1 MSQTNIQD
9 VKKLAAEGKLK
20 EALQLGKVL
29 LQQDPDSSE
38 LRSSLME
45 IQDAMMLQ
53 IQVDAILQKAEEA
66 SKTGQ
71 KETAFKMLKEIFAI
85 DPENPKAAAMQQSLS
100 GDAAPLAPAAS
111 TPGASDVVSLA
122 GEGAEFLESDFEETE
137 LLSGPV
143 EPPTGDAVTREEL
156 PELNTLEPL
165 DIPEETE
172 TTDPER
178 TLLSVEGDML
188 GPEEKL
194 KVREYIE
201 KGRKLLDSGNYEEA
215 IDAWNRVFI
224 IDETNSE
231 AQELIDAAKET
242 INKRQKDIEPLL
254 TEGIS
259 AYNSGDFDKS
269 REILEK
275 ILAAFPSHREALYYL
290 DQIKKKSSKKRTQE
304 ADEFQLIQPEDE
316 APQRAPAEGDEG
328 NASEFVFGD
337 ADSEQERTAPST
349 EPSTETA
356 SEGEPNFVFEE
367 NAPESMSTGFTP
379 EEQTD
384 QEVPFTVERS
394 SYSYD
399 DSTVGGEHD
408 VTEGSDESG
417 DSGFVLETNEVDDS
431 SFSFDAA
438 PAGGFELETGA
449 AEDFSAPTEPTV
461 AETTIP
467 ETPLADSVSVS
478 PAAAPEPASSA
489 EVIEPGEGVE
499 TPMETSTH
507 AGKAP
512 KLSGGLIIGLAAVGL
527 LIIGLGIFFAARF
540 FIGGHK
546 GNEPPKNQPKSTK
559 PRKPSKPAVKEPE
572 ALPIKPPPK
581 LTVQELSAKAKEAY
595 SAGDY
600 AGALALYRKILDR
613 GGTQSPQ
620 IIADMQAAQ
629 MAYTK
634 QNLEEQK
641 KAKFLK
647 EFGYAEK
654 SCTESDYPEAL
665 RVAWRLIYPDD
676 SMARKL
682 GKRERIND
690 IIKISYFNWAVS
702 DLKKENVSGAI
713 KNFNDLLDFSPHDTE
728 ATKILNFIKKY
739 KEQRADEAYWAY
751 VSIVRAR
758 QLPPVKEP
766 EP

>member
-1 MSQTNIQD
+1 MPHDTVED

-20 EALQLGKVL
+20 EALELGKVL

-45 IQDAMMLQ
+45 IQDAMMLKM
-53 IQVDAILQKAEEA
+53 QVDALLQKVEEA

-85 DPENPKAAAMQQSLS
+85 DPENPKAAAIQQSLS

-111 TPGASDVVSLA
+111 TPGASDAVAPA

-156 PELNTLEPL
+156 PELNTLDPL
-165 DIPEETE
+165 DIPEETYA
-172 TTDPER
+172 TDPDR
-178 TLLSVEGDML
+178 TMLANDGDTL
-188 GPEEKL
+188 GAEEKA
-194 KVREYIE
+194 KVQEYIE
-201 KGRKLLDSGNYEEA
+201 NGNKLYEAGSYQEA
-215 IDAWNRVFI
+215 IDRWTRVFI

-254 TEGIS
+254 AEGIA

-269 REILEK
+269 RKTLEE
-275 ILAAFPSHREALYYL
+275 ILAAFPAHREALYFL
-290 DQIKKKSSKKRTQE
+290 DQIKKKSSDPKTQGG
-304 ADEFQLIQPEDE
+304 DEFELIQPEGE
-316 APQRAPAEGDEG
+316 GAQQTPAEGSESD
-328 NASEFVFGD
+328 ASEFVF
-337 ADSEQERTAPST
+337 
-349 EPSTETA
+349 
-356 SEGEPNFVFEE
+356 EGS
-367 NAPESMSTGFTP
+367 APEPVTGEAVP
-379 EEQTD
+379 EAPAD
-384 QEVPFTVERS
+384 QEQPFTIERS
-394 SYSYD
+394 SYSGD
-399 DSTVGGEHD
+399 ESTVGGEHD
-408 VTEGSDESG
+408 VTEDTDESG
-417 DSGFVLETNEVDDS
+417 DSGFVLETNEADDS

-438 PAGGFELETGA
+438 SSGGFELETGA
-449 AEDFSAPTEPTV
+449 ADDFAAPAEPTV

-467 ETPLADSVSVS
+467 EAPLADSDSAL
-478 PAAAPEPASSA
+478 PAAVSEPAIST
-489 EVIEPGEGVE
+489 EVMEPLEGVE

-507 AGKAP
+507 AKKAP

-527 LIIGLGIFFAARF
+527 LVIGLGIFFAARF
-540 FIGGHK
+540 LIGGNK
-546 GNEPPKNQPKSTK
+546 GAEPPKNQPNSTK
-559 PRKPSKPAVKEPE
+559 LGKTNKPAVKEPE
-572 ALPIKPPPK
+572 TLPIKPPAK
-581 LTVQELSAKAKEAY
+581 LTVQGLSVKAKEAY
-595 SAGDY
+595 GAGDY
-600 AGALALYRKILDR
+600 AGALALYQKILDR

-634 QNLEEQK
+634 QKLEQQK

-654 SCTESDYPEAL
+654 SCVEADYPEAL

-676 SMARKL
+676 SMAREL

-690 IIKISYFNWAVS
+690 IIKTSYFNWAVS
-702 DLKKENVSGAI
+702 DLKKENVSGAM
-713 KNFNDLLDFSPHDTE
+713 KNFNDLLDFSPHDPE
-728 ATKILNFIKKY
+728 ATKILNFIKTY

-751 VSIVRAR
+751 VSIIRFR
-758 QLPPVKEP
+758 QLPPVEEP